1 MNRPI
6 CIDFAPRS
14 FMRAL
19 RLTRPLTWVIG
30 LSGLLL
36 CAGVSFQALHI
47 VQEQRAAEARLQ
59 MKQAEFA
66 ARIAHKPIARK
77 SSVTE
82 ARAGAVNAAIGQ
94 LNLPW
99 QEVFNAIE
107 AATPA
112 TIALLA
118 LEPDAKR
125 HVLKGVAEAKASDE
139 MIGYL
144 EALRQQDFFSEL
156 ALTRHEINEQDPNKP
171 IRFQFEANW
180 IEPAQ

>member
-1 MNRPI
+1 MNRSI
-6 CIDFAPRS
+6 AIDFAPRS

-19 RLTRPLTWVIG
+19 RQTRPLTWAIG
-30 LSGLLL
+30 LSGLLS
-36 CAGVSFQALHI
+36 CAGVAFQALHL
-47 VQEQRAAEARLQ
+47 VQEQRTVEAKLQ
-59 MKQAEFA
+59 LAQAGVA
-66 ARIAHKPIARK
+66 ARIAHQPITRK

-82 ARAGAVNAAIGQ
+82 ARASAVNAAIGQ

-99 QEVFNAIE
+99 QEVFDAIE

-125 HVLKGVAEAKASDE
+125 HVLKGTAEAKASDE

-180 IEPAQ
+180 VEPAQ